1 MTSMPVDT
9 APPASGVPSVQ
20 LWFDPVCPWAWMASR
35 WVDEV
40 ARQRGLDVTWRVMSL
55 AYLNEGRDLPP
66 PYSEMMQRAW
76 GPVRVLTAAREQH
89 GREVVKPL
97 YDAMGTRIHPQERED
112 WDAVVAEALAEVG
125 LPADL
130 AEAAGSTQWDGAVR
144 AEHHDGMDRVG
155 TDVGTPV
162 IAVGEVA
169 FFGPVVSPA
178 PRGEEALR
186 LWDGVIAVA
195 SVEGFFELKRTRT
208 RGPVFE

>member
-1 MTSMPVDT
+1 MVGMPAQT
-9 APPASGVPSVQ
+9 AAPGSGAPPVQ
-20 LWFDPVCPWAWMASR
+20 FWFDPVCPWAWMASR

-40 ARQRGLDVTWRVMSL
+40 TALRGLDVTWKVMSL
-55 AYLNEGRDLPP
+55 AYLNEGRDLPAP
-66 PYSEMMQRAW
+66 PANTMHRDW
-76 GPVRVLTAAREQH
+76 GPVRVLTAARVQH

-97 YDAMGTRIHPQERED
+97 YDAMGTRIHPEGRRH

-178 PRGEEALR
+178 PRGEDALR
-186 LWDGVIAVA
+186 LWDGVLAVA
-195 SVEGFFELKRTRT
+195 SVDGFFELKRTRT
-208 RGPVFE
+208 RGPIFE

>member
-1 MTSMPVDT
+1 MPAQT
-9 APPASGVPSVQ
+9 AAPGSGAPPVQ
-20 LWFDPVCPWAWMASR
+20 FWFDPVCPWAWMASR

-40 ARQRGLDVTWRVMSL
+40 TALRGLDVTWKVMSL
-55 AYLNEGRDLPP
+55 AYLNEGRDLPAP
-66 PYSEMMQRAW
+66 PANTMHRDW
-76 GPVRVLTAAREQH
+76 GPVRVLTAARVQH

-97 YDAMGTRIHPQERED
+97 YDAMGTRIHPEGRRH

-178 PRGEEALR
+178 PRGEDALR
-186 LWDGVIAVA
+186 LWDGVLAVA
-195 SVEGFFELKRTRT
+195 SVDGFFELKRTRT
-208 RGPVFE
+208 RGPIFE